1 MTADRPE
8 SALWWQT
15 SRENTR
21 FPPAHGAINADVAVI
36 GGGILGLCAAL
47 RLAQGGAA
55 VVVLEAASVGHGASG
70 RNGGLVVP
78 CLPRVG
84 PDDAIRTLGA
94 AGERLV
100 ALVLA
105 APGEVFGLVRTHG
118 IDCDAV
124 QAGWL
129 NPAHAAALVPAL
141 ERRLTAW
148 RRYSSP
154 ATLLDASE
162 TRRRIGSDRF
172 HGAIADPTGGHL
184 NPLAYT
190 NGLARAAATAGARV
204 HEQSRVVS
212 VQRAGSAWRL
222 QLAAATVTAGQVL
235 QATNAEVPDIA
246 PEHAVQRSTVPLI
259 VYELAT
265 GIQPDAVRATLL
277 PGDEAMSDTRN
288 NLFACSWDG
297 TGRLVTGGMA
307 PLTQIGAPNWLPR
320 LLARRFAQIFPQ
332 VAPPAFTHA
341 AFTHIWRGRAALTG
355 DFLPRIFEL
364 APGWLAPIS
373 CNGRGIA
380 LSTAIGRCLAE
391 FMLTGDPSR
400 LPAPISRPKPLP
412 APALAGKVPQLLLPL
427 GMLADWRA
435 ERRRAR

>member
-1 MTADRPE
+1 MTADQPE
-8 SALWWQT
+8 SALWWHT

-21 FPPAHGAINADVAVI
+21 FPQAHGDINADVAVI
-36 GGGILGLCAAL
+36 GAGILGLCAAL
-47 RLAQGGAA
+47 RLAQGGAS
-55 VVVLEAASVGHGASG
+55 VVVLEAASAGHGASG

-78 CLPRVG
+78 SLPRVG
-84 PDDAIRTLGA
+84 PDDAIRALGA
-94 AGERLV
+94 AGERLI

-105 APGEVFGLVRTHG
+105 APGEVFDLIRAHR

-141 ERRLTAW
+141 ERRLAAW
-148 RRYSSP
+148 ARHGSR
-154 ATLLDASE
+154 ATLLDAAE
-162 TRRRIGSDRF
+162 TRRRIGSERF

-204 HEQSRVVS
+204 HEQSRVVA
-212 VQRAGSAWRL
+212 VQRQGSSWRL
-222 QLAAATVTAGQVL
+222 QLATATITAGQVL
-235 QATNAEVPDIA
+235 QATNAEAPDIA
-246 PEHAVQRSTVPLI
+246 PEHAVQRSVVPLI

-265 GIQPDAVRATLL
+265 AIQSEDIRATLL

-288 NLFACSWDG
+288 NLFACSWGG

-307 PLTQIGAPNWLPR
+307 PLTQIGAVEWLPR
-320 LLARRFAQIFPQ
+320 LLGRRLARIFPQ
-332 VAPPAFTHA
+332 MSPTGFTHV
-341 AFTHIWRGRAALTG
+341 WRGRAALTG
-355 DFLPRIFEL
+355 DFLPRIFEP

-380 LSTAIGRCLAE
+380 LSTAMGRCLAE
-391 FMLTGDPSR
+391 FLLTRDPSR
-400 LPAPISRPKPLP
+400 LPAPISRPKALPL
-412 APALAGKVPQLLLPL
+412 PALAGKVPQLLLPL
-427 GMLADWRA
+427 GMLADWRT
-435 ERRRAR
+435 EQRRKS